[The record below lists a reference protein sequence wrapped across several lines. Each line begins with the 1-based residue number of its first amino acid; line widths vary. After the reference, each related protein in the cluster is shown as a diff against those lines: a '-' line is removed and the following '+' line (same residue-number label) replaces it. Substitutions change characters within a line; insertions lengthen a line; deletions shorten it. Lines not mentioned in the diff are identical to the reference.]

1 MWQEILSALITA
13 VGSALVGFLIFG
25 IKKFTTWLSTKTS
38 DAKLKAILSGASSV
52 TEMVVE
58 EVYQTYVESLKG
70 KNAFDKEAQ
79 EKALVMAKEKV
90 MTLLST
96 DVKDFLKS
104 TYGDLETWVVSKIE
118 ATIYERKNQGSTE

>member
-1 MWQEILSALITA
+1 MWQEILSALLTA

-38 DAKLKAILSGASSV
+38 DAKLKAILNGASSV

-70 KNAFDKEAQ
+70 NNAFDKAAQ
-79 EKALVMAKEKV
+79 EKALGMAKEKV

-96 DVKDFLKS
+96 DVKDFLKT

-118 ATIYERKNQGSTE
+118 ATIYERKNQGSAE

>member
-1 MWQEILSALITA
+1 
-13 VGSALVGFLIFG
+13 
-25 IKKFTTWLSTKTS
+25 
-38 DAKLKAILSGASSV
+38 
-52 TEMVVE
+52 
-58 EVYQTYVESLKG
+58 
-70 KNAFDKEAQ
+70 
-79 EKALVMAKEKV
+79 MAKEKV

>member
-96 DVKDFLKS
+96 DVKDFLKY

>member
-1 MWQEILSALITA
+1 MWQEILSALIAA

-25 IKKFTTWLSTKTS
+25 IKKFTAWLSAKTS
-38 DAKLKAILSGASSV
+38 DVKLKAILNGASSV

-70 KNAFDKEAQ
+70 KNAFNKAEQ
-79 EKALVMAKEKV
+79 EKALGMAKEKV
-90 MTLLST
+90 MALLST

-104 TYGDLETWVVSKIE
+104 TYGDLEAWVVSKIE
-118 ATIYERKNQGSTE
+118 ATIYERKNLGSTE

>member
-79 EKALVMAKEKV
+79 EKALGMAKEKV
-90 MTLLST
+90 MTLLLS
-96 DVKDFLKS
+96 L
-104 TYGDLETWVVSKIE
+104 IH
-118 ATIYERKNQGSTE
+118 I